1 MLARPRDPLQRAQPF
16 ASSLRIMGEPC
27 GARQPALGSK
37 THTVP
42 DVMHAFRMCFRLALA
57 LSLAAPRLPALAT
70 SVEIQAGRSYMDS
83 DATNALFVEGAFDAR
98 RIGESRWSW
107 SPVVS
112 LGWIEGRDIARFRES
127 RYGTQQDAWLLA
139 AGARIQYGEAGDWYR
154 HLSLGF
160 QPAYNS
166 ARTQALSSPYEFV
179 STLGWQGRRFS
190 VQLRHVSNGNLHDP
204 NRGETMALVG
214 VRFEI

>member
-1 MLARPRDPLQRAQPF
+1 MRLYTRAWGIAAGLTLAVSA
-16 ASSLRIMGEPC
+16 
-27 GARQPALGSK
+27 
-37 THTVP
+37 
-42 DVMHAFRMCFRLALA
+42 
-57 LSLAAPRLPALAT
+57 LPAAAV
-70 SVEIQAGRSYMDS
+70 SVQVQAGRSYMDS
-83 DATNALFVEGAFDAR
+83 SATNALFVEGVFDAH
-98 RIGESRWSW
+98 RIGDSHWSW

-112 LGWIEGRDIARFRES
+112 LGWIEGRDIVRFRGS
-127 RYGTQQDAWLLA
+127 RYATQQDAWLLA

-154 HLSLGF
+154 HLFLGF

-190 VQLRHVSNGNLHDP
+190 VQLRHVSNGDLHDP

>member
-1 MLARPRDPLQRAQPF
+1 MRLYTRAWGIAAGLTLA
-16 ASSLRIMGEPC
+16 
-27 GARQPALGSK
+27 
-37 THTVP
+37 V
-42 DVMHAFRMCFRLALA
+42 LALP
-57 LSLAAPRLPALAT
+57 AAAV
-70 SVEIQAGRSYMDS
+70 SVQVQAGRSYMDS
-83 DATNALFVEGAFDAR
+83 SATNALFVEGVFGAH
-98 RIGESRWSW
+98 RIGDGHWSW

-112 LGWIEGRDIARFRES
+112 LGWIEGRDIARFRNS

-139 AGARIQYGEAGDWYR
+139 AGARIHYGEAGDWYR
-154 HLSLGF
+154 HLFLGF
-160 QPAYNS
+160 QAAYNS